1 MNINTAPQEI
11 QKSHNWFQAMDQGEP
26 VKTRDHSGWRRG
38 KMAKKKPSRFRK
50 KYVKMAPSIP
60 LVWDWCLLIGGLLV
74 DLAGKNWAYKG
85 SADSPGWQV
94 DWKRDIKGNPR
105 F

>member
-11 QKSHNWFQAMDQGEP
+11 QMSQLASSHG
-26 VKTRDHSGWRRG
+26 SGRTSENQRSLRMEKRKDG
-38 KMAKKKPSRFRK
+38 KKKPSRFRK
-50 KYVKMAPSIP
+50 KYIKMAPSIP
-60 LVWDWCLLIGGLLV
+60 FVWDWCLLIGGLLV

-85 SADSPGWQV
+85 STDSPGWWV
-94 DWKRDIKGNPR
+94 DWKRDMKGNPR